1 MKAYFISGL
10 GADKKAFQRIKL
22 PGNYEPVYL
31 DWITPEKNESLA
43 HYAHRF
49 SSLIKNDDA
58 FILIG
63 LSFGGML
70 ACEIARLRN
79 PMKTIII
86 SSIGASNE
94 LPWYFKRAAGIGLH
108 KYVPIRLLK
117 AGTILK
123 NVMGFNSKED
133 KEIIINYA
141 KYADPEL
148 VRWSLH
154 AIVNWHQPERLPGIV
169 HLHGSKDHMLPLK
182 YTRPDYVIKNGGH
195 LMIFNKADEVN
206 KILNEVLLVN
216 Q

>member
-31 DWITPEKNESLA
+31 DWITPEKNESLT
-43 HYAHRF
+43 HYARRF

-79 PMKTIII
+79 PLKTIII
-86 SSIGASNE
+86 SSIGSSNE
-94 LPWYFKRAAGIGLH
+94 LPWYFKRAASIGLH
-108 KYVPIRLLK
+108 KYVPIQLLK

-133 KEIIINYA
+133 REIIISYA
-141 KYADPEL
+141 RSADPNM

-154 AIVNWHQPERLPGIV
+154 AIVNWQQPERLPGIV
-169 HLHGSKDHMLPLK
+169 HLHGSKDHLLPLK
-182 YTRPDYVIKNGGH
+182 YTRPDYVVKNGGH
-195 LMIFNKADEVN
+195 LMIFNRADEVN
-206 KILNEVLLVN
+206 KILDEVLAN
-216 Q
+216 

>member
-22 PGNYEPVYL
+22 PEGYEPVHL
-31 DWITPEKNESLA
+31 DWIAPEKDESLSN
-43 HYAHRF
+43 YARRF

-70 ACEIARLRN
+70 ACEISKLRK

-86 SSIGASNE
+86 SSLACSNE
-94 LPWYFKRAAGIGLH
+94 LPWYFKSAGRIGLH
-108 KYVPIRLLK
+108 KAVPVKLLK
-117 AGTILK
+117 MGTIFK
-123 NVMGFNSKED
+123 NMMGAASKED
-133 KEIIINYA
+133 KAIIINYA
-141 KYADPEL
+141 KFADPNL

-154 AIVNWHQPERLPGIV
+154 AIVNWDQPERLPGII
-169 HLHGSKDHMLPLK
+169 HLHGSNDHMLPLR
-182 YTRPDYVIKNGGH
+182 YTHPDYIIKNGGH

-206 KILNEVLLVN
+206 RILNEVLATN
-216 Q
+216 